1 MTQVS
6 FSRSAVEGKVD
17 VINEEKN
24 RACHLQGR
32 RGWLRRN
39 ELGPAERDPA
49 LSPV

>member
-17 VINEEKN
+17 AINEEKN
-24 RACHLQGR
+24 RPCHLQER
-32 RGWLRRN
+32 RGWLGRN
-39 ELGPAERDPA
+39 GLGPTEHDPA